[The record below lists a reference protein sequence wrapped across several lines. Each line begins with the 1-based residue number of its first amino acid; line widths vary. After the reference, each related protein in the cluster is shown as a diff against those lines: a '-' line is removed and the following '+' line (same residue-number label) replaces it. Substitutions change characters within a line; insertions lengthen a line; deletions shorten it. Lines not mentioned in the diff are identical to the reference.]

1 MKPKETLLSLLMGLI
16 MILAASAQEVSDTLR
31 LKEIEVKANFPV
43 DHMGFKR
50 VRLDSTILMPHIDA
64 NLSTILS
71 QYSTI
76 FIKSYGNNNLATPS
90 FRGTTAHH
98 TQIEWNGININSPM
112 LGQTDLSQVPVSQ
125 FDGIEILYGAAGIAR
140 SSGAFGGIVNLT
152 TKPDWNNRLNV
163 TLAQTFASFN
173 NYSTNLN
180 AVVGN
185 ANIQSHTKVN
195 FNRGKNDFRFYN
207 DYTQSVMNQINS
219 SYLKYGFSE
228 DLFAKINNRHL
239 ISAKIWYSHND
250 TDIPPV
256 TTNINPDH
264 KEKQRDRSLRSLI
277 EYKYVAR
284 KFNISM
290 RSALVDQYMNYV
302 NDSLEANHH
311 YYSFTNRF
319 RFQYTG
325 FSKVT
330 VKPGLDLTYDWVN
343 SDAYDGQKRRYIL
356 GGFAEIIYVP
366 NPKLTIS
373 FLARED
379 LIDGRFMPF
388 IPAIGV
394 KYKPFHKTNISFSGN
409 IARNYRYPTLNDLY
423 WDLFGNPDLLPE
435 ISYIAEMGITWN
447 LLNTNRTLFIEA
459 EITGYYSFIEDMI
472 VWLPSSGSGAIWKPM
487 NITEVLARG
496 IETGINGSLLIGDA
510 TIQLNTTYN
519 FCRST
524 YEKTKSA
531 GDASLGKQLIYIP
544 VHSVNATLRGSL
556 KDFYFSYT
564 INYVSK
570 RYTGTDNQSFMPGY
584 NLSNIFFGKNFQL
597 NNFVLSLQLEINNLF
612 DLDYQSIANRPM
624 PGRNFA
630 FTIRGIIS
638 SKSDQ

>member
-1 MKPKETLLSLLMGLI
+1 MKPKETLLSLLTGLI
-16 MILAASAQEVSDTLR
+16 MILSASGQEVSDTLR

-302 NDSLEANHH
+302 NDSLEANHQ
-311 YYSFTNRF
+311 YYSFINRF
-319 RFQYTG
+319 RLQYTG

-330 VKPGLDLTYDWVN
+330 IKPGLDLTYDWVN

-379 LIDGRFMPF
+379 LIDDKLMPF
-388 IPAIGV
+388 IPAIGA
-394 KYKPFHKTNISFSGN
+394 KYKPFRKANISFSGN

-435 ISYIAEMGITWN
+435 ISYIAEVGIAWN
-447 LLNTNRTLFIEA
+447 LLNMNRTLFIEA
-459 EITGYYSFIEDMI
+459 EITGYYSFIENMI
-472 VWLPSSGSGAIWKPM
+472 IWLPSSGSGAIWKPM

-544 VHSVNATLRGSL
+544 VHSVNATLRASL
-556 KDFYFSYT
+556 RDFYFSYT
-564 INYVSK
+564 FNYVSK

-597 NNFVLSLQLEINNLF
+597 INFVLSLQLEINNLF

-624 PGRNFA
+624 PGRNFSI
-630 FTIRGIIS
+630 TLRGAIS

>member
-1 MKPKETLLSLLMGLI
+1 MAFS
-16 MILAASAQEVSDTLR
+16 ASGQAIRDTLK
-31 LKEIEVKANFPV
+31 LNEVEVKANFPV
-43 DHMGFKR
+43 DNMGFKR
-50 VRLDSTILMPHIDA
+50 VRVDSTILMPHIDA
-64 NLSTILS
+64 SLSTILT

-76 FIKSYGNNNLATPS
+76 FIKSYGSNNLATPA

-98 TQIEWNGININSPM
+98 TQVEWNGININSPM

-163 TLAQTFASFN
+163 TLAQTIASFN

-185 ANIQSHTKVN
+185 SHIQSHTKVN
-195 FNRGKNDFRFYN
+195 FGSGKNDFQYYN
-207 DYTQSVMNQINS
+207 DYTQSVMRQING

-250 TDIPPV
+250 TDIPPL
-256 TTNINPDH
+256 TTNIKPDH
-264 KEKQRDRSLRSLI
+264 TENQKDQSLRSLV

-284 KFNISM
+284 DYHISM
-290 RSALVDQYMNYV
+290 RSALVDQKMNYV
-302 NDSLEANHH
+302 NDSLNANHE
-311 YYSFTNRF
+311 YYSFINRF

-325 FSKVT
+325 FSKVSI
-330 VKPGLDLTYDWVN
+330 KPGVDLTYDWVN
-343 SDAYDGQKRRYIL
+343 SDGYDGQKRRYIL
-356 GGFAEIIYVP
+356 GGFAEVIYMP
-366 NPKLTIS
+366 NPKVTLS

-379 LIDGRFMPF
+379 MIDGELMPF
-388 IPAIGV
+388 IPAIGAN
-394 KYKPFHKTNISFSGN
+394 YKPFNKSNISFSGN
-409 IARNYRYPTLNDLY
+409 IAKNYRYPTLNDLY
-423 WDLFGNPDLLPE
+423 WDVFGNPDLLPE
-435 ISYIAEMGITWN
+435 ISYIAEAGITWN
-447 LLNTNRTLFIEA
+447 WMNKKRTLFLEA
-459 EITGYYSFIEDMI
+459 ELTGYYSFIKDLI
-472 VWLPSSGSGAIWKPM
+472 VWLPTAGSGAIWKPM

-496 IETGINGSLLIGDA
+496 IETGVNGSWVIGAA
-510 TIQLNTTYN
+510 TINLNTTYN
-519 FCRST
+519 YCRST
-524 YEKTKSA
+524 YEKTKSV

-544 VHSVNATLRGSL
+544 VHSANATLRASL
-556 KDFYFSYT
+556 KNFYFSYT
-564 INYVSK
+564 FNYVSK

-584 NLSNIFFGKNFQL
+584 NLSNIFLGKNIHL
-597 NNFVLSLQLEINNLF
+597 SNFVLSLQVEINNLF

-630 FTIRGIIS
+630 ITLRGNIF
-638 SKSDQ
+638 K

>member
-1 MKPKETLLSLLMGLI
+1 MGVI
-16 MILAASAQEVSDTLR
+16 MIRLASGQEVNDTIR
-31 LKEIEVKANFPV
+31 LKEVEVKANFPV
-43 DHMGFKR
+43 DNMGFKR

-64 NLSTILS
+64 SLSTILS

-98 TQIEWNGININSPM
+98 TQVEWNGININSPM
-112 LGQTDLSQVPVSQ
+112 LGQTDLSQIPVSQ

-140 SSGAFGGIVNLT
+140 SSGAFGGIINLT
-152 TKPDWNNRLNV
+152 TRPDWNNRLNV
-163 TLAQTFASFN
+163 TLAQTLASFN

-185 ANIQSHTKVN
+185 SNIQSHTKVN
-195 FNRGKNDFRFYN
+195 FNSNKNDFRFYN
-207 DYTQSVMNQINS
+207 DYTQSVMRQINA
-219 SYLKYGFSE
+219 SYLNYGFSE
-228 DLFAKINNRHL
+228 DLFAKIKNRHL
-239 ISAKIWYSHND
+239 ISAKIWYNYND
-250 TDIPPV
+250 TDIPPL

-264 KEKQRDRSLRSLI
+264 IENQMDQSLRSLI

-284 KFNISM
+284 KYNISL
-290 RSALVDQYMNYV
+290 RSALVDQYMKYV
-302 NDSLEANHH
+302 NDSLEANHQ
-311 YYSFTNRF
+311 YYSFINRF

-330 VKPGLDLTYDWVN
+330 FKPGVDLTYDWVN
-343 SDAYDGQKRRYIL
+343 SDAYDGQKRRFIL
-356 GGFAEIIYVP
+356 GGFAEVIYEP
-366 NPKLTIS
+366 NPKLTLS
-373 FLARED
+373 LLAREEI
-379 LIDGRFMPF
+379 IDGELMPF

-394 KYKPFHKTNISFSGN
+394 QYKPFRKANISFSGN
-409 IARNYRYPTLNDLY
+409 IAKNYRYPTLNDLY
-423 WDLFGNPDLLPE
+423 WDIFGNPDLFPE
-435 ISYIAEMGITWN
+435 ISYIAEAGITWN

-472 VWLPSSGSGAIWKPM
+472 VWLPSAGSGAIWKPL

-496 IETGINGSLLIGDA
+496 IETGINGSFVWRGA
-510 TIQLNTTYN
+510 TIDLNTMYN

-544 VHSVNATLRGSL
+544 VHSVNATLRTSL
-556 KDFYFSYT
+556 KNLYFSYT
-564 INYVSK
+564 INCVSK
-570 RYTGTDNQSFMPGY
+570 RYTGTDNQSYMPAY
-584 NLSNIFFGKNFQL
+584 NLSNIFFGKNFHL
-597 NNFVLSLQLEINNLF
+597 TNFVLSLQLEVNNLF

-630 FTIRGIIS
+630 ITIRGNIF
-638 SKSDQ
+638 SKSGQ

>member
-1 MKPKETLLSLLMGLI
+1 
-16 MILAASAQEVSDTLR
+16 MILSASGQEVSDTLR

-98 TQIEWNGININSPM
+98 TQVEWNGININSPM

-125 FDGIEILYGAAGIAR
+125 FDGIEILYGAASIAR

-163 TLAQTFASFN
+163 TLAQTYASFN

-185 ANIQSHTKVN
+185 TNIQSHTKVN
-195 FNRGKNDFRFYN
+195 FNKGKNDFRFYN
-207 DYTQSVMNQINS
+207 DYTRSVMNQINS

-228 DLFAKINNRHL
+228 DLFAKINKRHL

-302 NDSLEANHH
+302 NDSLEANHQ
-311 YYSFTNRF
+311 YYSFINRF

-366 NPKLTIS
+366 NPKLTFS

-379 LIDGRFMPF
+379 LIDGQFMPF

-394 KYKPFHKTNISFSGN
+394 KYKPFRKTNISFSGN

-435 ISYIAEMGITWN
+435 ISYIAEAGIAWN
-447 LLNTNRTLFIEA
+447 LLNANRTLFIEA

-472 VWLPSSGSGAIWKPM
+472 MWLPSSGSGAIWKPM

-496 IETGINGSLLIGDA
+496 IETGINGSLLVRDA
-510 TIQLNTTYN
+510 TIQLNATYN
-519 FCRST
+519 FCKST

-544 VHSVNATLRGSL
+544 VHSVNATLRASL

-564 INYVSK
+564 VNYVSK

-584 NLSNIFFGKNFQL
+584 NVSNIFFGKNFQL
-597 NNFVLSLQLEINNLF
+597 INFVLSLQLEINNLF

-630 FTIRGIIS
+630 ITIRGTIT